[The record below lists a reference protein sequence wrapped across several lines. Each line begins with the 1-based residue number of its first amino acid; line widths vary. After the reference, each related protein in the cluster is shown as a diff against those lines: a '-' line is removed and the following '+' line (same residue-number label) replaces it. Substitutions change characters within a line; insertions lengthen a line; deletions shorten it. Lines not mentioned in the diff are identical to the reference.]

1 MYRSIHPLICLPVC
15 LSIDRSNYLSIHPS
29 IQLSI
34 FLSIYLPIS
43 KTSCLS
49 VYLSIDLSMYVGT
62 CLYLS
67 ICKFTQ
73 HVFTHKHARNLYIQL
88 VCLLA
93 YVAPSSEIRRRMLRP
108 IRSSSKLMSRN
119 HDPSNTEGSGFYAL
133 ILGPAR
139 LGVLAYRIQV
149 LWYSSETWTCR
160 YGSHPRLRRGHSSK
174 STRLRQHWVQRLP
187 QPCRTEP
194 QNGA

>member
-1 MYRSIHPLICLPVC
+1 
-15 LSIDRSNYLSIHPS
+15 
-29 IQLSI
+29 
-34 FLSIYLPIS
+34 
-43 KTSCLS
+43 
-49 VYLSIDLSMYVGT
+49 MYVGT

-149 LWYSSETWTCR
+149 L
-160 YGSHPRLRRGHSSK
+160 
-174 STRLRQHWVQRLP
+174 
-187 QPCRTEP
+187 
-194 QNGA
+194 